1 MGYLYLFSLQRS
13 HSVSKRDKP
22 FFESEFHENLST
34 SFLDI
39 LYEQSSKQNVRRDV
53 RISSVAFNVY
63 CNFVKMH
70 LQVFEKYVGLNLFLK
85 AVQTKYEKKIKREKV
100 NLSDRVES
108 VLSGKLRISQV
119 AQRVLS

>member
-1 MGYLYLFSLQRS
+1 
-13 HSVSKRDKP
+13 
-22 FFESEFHENLST
+22 
-34 SFLDI
+34 
-39 LYEQSSKQNVRRDV
+39 
-53 RISSVAFNVY
+53 
-63 CNFVKMH
+63 MH